1 MRTSATSLTLFDLA
15 MRKALIVGLDYYH
28 DLTPLTGCVNDA
40 DAVAGVLGRHAN
52 GTTNFTTP
60 KVLTST
66 GAHNAVDR
74 DELRDSIEAL
84 FRDDS
89 EIALLYFAGHGYVDE
104 TGGFLCASDCRNGHD
119 GLALS
124 DVMTFARLSPAKNK
138 IIILDSCHGGIA
150 ANRPGGGS
158 IAEICQGMTLLTAS
172 TENQY
177 SFEGGNGAPG
187 VFTNLLVDALN
198 GAAANLVGDVT
209 PGSVYAHIDQSL
221 GPWGG
226 QRPVFKTNV
235 KSFVSLRKAAPPI
248 ALAELLQLATHFP
261 QPGYKFQLD
270 PSFEKERSKEQRED
284 PNIPAPDPAKTA
296 IFAVL
301 QNYVRVNLVRPV
313 DAPHMWHAAMESKSC
328 ELTVLGEHYRTLVA
342 ENLI

>member
-1 MRTSATSLTLFDLA
+1 
-15 MRKALIVGLDYYH
+15 MRKALVVGIDYYQ
-28 DLTPLTGCVNDA
+28 DFTSLSGCVNDA
-40 DAVAGVLGRHAN
+40 NAVANVLGRNAD

-60 KVLTST
+60 KVLTAT
-66 GAHNAVDR
+66 GIHNAISR
-74 DELRDSIEAL
+74 RILRESIEAL
-84 FRDDS
+84 FKDDP

-104 TGGFLCASDCRNGHD
+104 TGGFLCASDCQDGSD

-124 DVMTFARLSPAKNK
+124 DVMTFARVSEATNK
-138 IIILDSCHGGIA
+138 IIILDSCHGGILGD
-150 ANRPGGGS
+150 RPGSAS
-158 IAEICQGMTLLTAS
+158 IAEISKGMTLLTAS
-172 TENQY
+172 TEDQY

-187 VFTNLLVDALN
+187 VFTNLLVDALS

-248 ALAELLQLATHFP
+248 AHEELLQLATHFP
-261 QPGYKFQLD
+261 EPRFNFRLD
-270 PSFEKERSKEQRED
+270 PSFEKERSQEQRD
-284 PNIPAPDPAKTA
+284 NPDIPPPDPAKTV
-296 IFAVL
+296 IFKVL
-301 QNYVRVNLVRPV
+301 QNYARVNLVRPV

-328 ELTVLGEHYRTLVA
+328 DLTVLGEHYRRLVA
-342 ENLI
+342 GNLI